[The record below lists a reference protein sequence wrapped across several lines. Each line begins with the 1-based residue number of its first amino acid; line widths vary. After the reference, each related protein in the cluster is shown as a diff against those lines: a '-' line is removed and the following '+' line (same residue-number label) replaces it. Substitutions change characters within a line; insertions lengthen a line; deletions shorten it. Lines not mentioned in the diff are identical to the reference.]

1 MAVKI
6 WGFEFFRKDPSYLKN
21 EPVSNQAISFVD
33 RDSESTAAVI
43 ASSFTS
49 GMFLDMQGVIK
60 AEADLV
66 TKYRDMCTQ
75 TEIDNAVDEITNEAI
90 TTEDDYIV
98 KLDLS
103 DVKIID
109 DAGKQVLQQF
119 HEEILDMLDFNKKGY
134 WVFRRWYVDGR
145 LYYHAVTDP
154 KHLDEGI
161 KEMRYV
167 DPRKIREIKEVAP
180 KKIEGGAD
188 MNAVASVHQT
198 KTLYYLYNDRGFA
211 AKAPYQVGFGGMAT
225 QGVRISKDSVVHIPS
240 GLSDTNTTMGLGY
253 LTKAIKILSQLKT
266 IEDSLVIYRLARA
279 PERRVWYVDVTGL
292 PPNKA
297 DQAVRDI
304 MINQKNKLVYDA
316 DTGAIQDSR
325 KFLTMTEDYWLP
337 RRADGSGTKVDTL
350 PAGQTLG
357 QIDDIVYFQKLLYN
371 SLNVPIERLQSDP
384 FDIGNSSEITRAEV
398 KFNKFIKRI
407 QSDFSLLFRDTLKK
421 QCVLRGIMSLEEFES
436 IERQI
441 KYEFAQDNHFAE
453 LKDQQILQMR
463 VQSYDGL
470 MQTGI
475 IGKYVSNRWV
485 RRNLFKQSDDDI
497 LKMNIEIME
506 EMEDPIYHQPTPE
519 EEMAQQDQEHEQ
531 GMQDQ
536 DAEMQQ
542 QQMSHDQD
550 MADADMQ
557 KMSMQDQMAQKQADR
572 EEKTASTTGVLKA
585 IGQIPQDKR
594 SSGDTR
600 KIRDVAAR
608 LAKTKPTKKSGSK

>member
-6 WGFEFFRKDPSYLKN
+6 WGFEFFKKEPTFLRD
-21 EPVSNQAISFVD
+21 EPVANAAISFVD

-75 TEIDNAVDEITNEAI
+75 TEIDNAVDEISNEAI
-90 TTEDDYIV
+90 TTEDDFVV

-103 DVKIID
+103 DVNIID
-109 DAGKQVLQQF
+109 DNGKRVLQDF
-119 HEEILDMLDFNKKGY
+119 HKEILEMLDFNSKAY
-134 WVFRRWYVDGR
+134 WIFRRWYVDGR
-145 LYYHAVTDP
+145 LYYHAVADP
-154 KHLDEGI
+154 KNLSAGI
-161 KEMRYV
+161 QEMRYV

-180 KKIEGGAD
+180 KKIEGSAD
-188 MNAVASVHQT
+188 MNAIASVHQT

-292 PPNKA
+292 PPAKA
-297 DQAVRDI
+297 DQQVRDV
-304 MINQKNKLVYDA
+304 MINQKNKLIYDA
-316 DTGAIQDSR
+316 ETGAIQDSR

-337 RRADGSGTKVDTL
+337 RRADGSGTKVETL

-384 FDIGNSSEITRAEV
+384 FDIGNSAEITRAEI
-398 KFNKFIKRI
+398 KFNKFIKRL
-407 QSDFSLLFRDTLKK
+407 QAQFSLLFRETLKK

-441 KYEFAQDNHFAE
+441 KYEFAQDNHFSE

-470 MQTGI
+470 KQTGI
-475 IGKYVSNRWV
+475 IGQYYSHKWV
-485 RRNLFKQSDDDI
+485 RRNIFKQTDDDI
-497 LKMNIEIME
+497 LEMTMEIAD
-506 EMEDPIYHQPTPE
+506 EMQNPIYNQPTPE
-519 EEMAQQDQEHEQ
+519 EQMAIQDQEHEQ
-531 GMQDQ
+531 GIQDQ
-536 DAEMQQ
+536 EAEMQQ
-542 QQMSHDQD
+542 DQNA
-550 MADADMQ
+550 ADLQKQDGEMQ
-557 KMSMQDQMAQKQADR
+557 KMSMQDQMADKAADR
-572 EEKTASTTGVLKA
+572 EQATASTTGVLKA
-585 IGQIPQDKR
+585 IGQIPQEKR
-594 SSGDTR
+594 TSGDTR
-600 KIRDVAAR
+600 KIRQVAAR
-608 LAKTKPTKKSGSK
+608 LGKTKPPSKK

>member
-6 WGFEFFRKDPSYLKN
+6 WGYEFFRKEPSYLKN
-21 EPVSNQAISFVD
+21 EPVANQAISFVD

-75 TEIDNAVDEITNEAI
+75 TEIDNAVDEISNEAI
-90 TTEDDYIV
+90 TTEDDFIV

-103 DVKIID
+103 KVNIID
-109 DAGKQVLQQF
+109 ENAKRVLQDF
-119 HEEILDMLDFNKKGY
+119 HEEILEMLDFNSKAY
-134 WVFRRWYVDGR
+134 WIFRRWYVDGR
-145 LYYHAVTDP
+145 LYYHTVTDP
-154 KHLDEGI
+154 KNLGEGI
-161 KEMRYV
+161 KEMRYI

-188 MNAVASVHQT
+188 MNQVAAVHQT

-225 QGVRISKDSVVHIPS
+225 QGVRISKDSVVHVPS

-253 LTKAIKILSQLKT
+253 LTKSIKILSQLKT

-279 PERRVWYVDVTGL
+279 PERRVWYVDVSGL
-292 PPNKA
+292 PPLKA

-304 MINQKNKLVYDA
+304 MINQKNKLIYDA
-316 DTGAIQDSR
+316 ETGAIQDSR

-337 RRADGSGTKVDTL
+337 RRADGSGTKVETL

-384 FDIGNSSEITRAEV
+384 FDIGNSAEITRAEI
-398 KFNKFIKRI
+398 KFNKFVKRL
-407 QSDFSLLFRDTLKK
+407 QAQFSLLFRETLKK

-441 KYEFAQDNHFAE
+441 RYEFAQDNHFAE

-463 VQSYDGL
+463 AQSYDGL
-470 MQTGI
+470 AQTGL
-475 IGKYVSNRWV
+475 IGKYYSNRWV
-485 RRNLFKQSDDDI
+485 RRNIFQQTDDDI
-497 LKMNIEIME
+497 MQMNMEIAE
-506 EMEDPIYHQPTPE
+506 EMESPIYNQPSPE
-519 EEMAQQDQEHEQ
+519 EQMAQDDQAHEQNMQDQE
-531 GMQDQ
+531 
-536 DAEMQQ
+536 AELQQ
-542 QQMSHDQD
+542 QQMSHDQE

-557 KMSMQDQMAQKQADR
+557 KMAMQDQIAQKQQDR
-572 EEKTASTTGVLKA
+572 EEETASTQGVLKA
-585 IGQIPQDKR
+585 IGQIPKDKR
-594 SSGDTR
+594 TSGDTH
-600 KIRDVAAR
+600 KIRQVAAR
-608 LAKTKPTKKSGSK
+608 LAKVKPQKKK